1 MLINFLD
8 RTGVKEVDQ
17 SDVASGPDGGKVLV
31 TQQNA
36 VVQDP
41 PEDEV

>member
-31 TQQNA
+31 TQ
-36 VVQDP
+36 
-41 PEDEV
+41 